1 MLHFCYAV
9 GRKLVKEMFG
19 LDEGDLWH
27 QCHLDLALH
36 NGLVITP
43 TGLAIFV
50 CGEASSVRACL
61 RHLHLSIGIG
71 NGIGE
76 DATCFLEVLLA
87 CNISQSD

>member
-1 MLHFCYAV
+1 
-9 GRKLVKEMFG
+9 MFG
-19 LDEGDLWH
+19 LDEDDLWH

-36 NGLVITP
+36 NGSVITP

-50 CGEASSVRACL
+50 CGEASSVRVCL
-61 RHLHLSIGIG
+61 RCLHLSIGIG

-87 CNISQSD
+87 FNILQGD